1 MDGGAA
7 LAAVK
12 DASKPAEE
20 RMACLMQLAQ
30 DRDARLA
37 EAIEAALGSDQPA
50 LRARARAI
58 VARTDAVRGESIL
71 REALAG
77 GTLAER
83 QAAVA
88 ALAALG
94 TEGARTLVRAQLD
107 ALEAG
112 RAEPGMALDIAD
124 AAAADPACAA
134 RVAALRAKLDADKP
148 LGAWVMALEG
158 GDADRGRQ
166 VVNFHSAAACLRCHM
181 VEGTGGHA
189 APALAG
195 VAGRHDRTGLVLSLV
210 DPNAAVAQG
219 FGTVSSMPAMG
230 TVLTP
235 REVRD
240 VVEYL
245 ATLR

>member
-1 MDGGAA
+1 
-7 LAAVK
+7 
-12 DASKPAEE
+12 
-20 RMACLMQLAQ
+20 
-30 DRDARLA
+30 
-37 EAIEAALGSDQPA
+37 
-50 LRARARAI
+50 
-58 VARTDAVRGESIL
+58 
-71 REALAG
+71 
-77 GTLAER
+77 
-83 QAAVA
+83 
-88 ALAALG
+88 
-94 TEGARTLVRAQLD
+94 
-107 ALEAG
+107 
-112 RAEPGMALDIAD
+112 
-124 AAAADPACAA
+124 
-134 RVAALRAKLDADKP
+134 
-148 LGAWVMALEG
+148 MALEG

-245 ATLR
+245 STLR